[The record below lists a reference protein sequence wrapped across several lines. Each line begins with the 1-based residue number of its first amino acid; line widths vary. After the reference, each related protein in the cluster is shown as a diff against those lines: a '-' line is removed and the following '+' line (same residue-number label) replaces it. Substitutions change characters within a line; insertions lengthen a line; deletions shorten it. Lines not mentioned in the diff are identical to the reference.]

1 MARKPSDRRHGGEA
15 IEQELNLAPIMA
27 ILVILIPLLIYA
39 FSFFEVKVQAVA
51 APRMG
56 SGKTKPKDK
65 DEKQP
70 LNLTV
75 LVTSK
80 GFTVKQQAELTTGE
94 EKPIFKR
101 NFDVAGKQ
109 IEAYDFPSL
118 YNRLMQKKKAYPD
131 ETTIN
136 IGAEMEIPW
145 KVISQTI
152 DAARLQLAE
161 DSYESLMEY
170 ATAKP
175 KKDGKGEALDLFPA
189 VVFVVAE

>member
-1 MARKPSDRRHGGEA
+1 MSRKPSDRRHGGDE
-15 IEQELNLAPIMA
+15 ELQDLNLAPIMA

-56 SGKTKPKDK
+56 SAKSKPTNK
-65 DEKQP
+65 DEKKP

-80 GFTVKQQAELTTGE
+80 GFTVKQQAELTTE
-94 EKPIFKR
+94 QEKPIFKR
-101 NFDVAGKQ
+101 TFTVEGKE
-109 IEAYDFPSL
+109 IETYDFPAL
-118 YNRLMQKKKAYPD
+118 YTRLMQKKQAYP
-131 ETTIN
+131 EEQTIN

-145 KVISQTI
+145 RVVSQTI
-152 DAARLQLAE
+152 DAARLQLVG
-161 DSYESLMEY
+161 DSYDDLLEY
-170 ATAKP
+170 AMAKP
-175 KKDGKGEALDLFPA
+175 KTDGKGETVDLFPA